1 MRRYCFALDLVDDPA
16 LIAEYI
22 DYHRQVWPHILEG
35 LKRSGIDAMEIYR
48 VADRLFLIMDVNES
62 FSLERKAEADRA
74 DAKVQEWEAL
84 MWKYQRAIPGTP
96 PGQKWRLME
105 RVFEL

>member
-1 MRRYCFALDLVDDPA
+1 MRRYCFALDLVDDPG

-22 DYHRQVWPHILEG
+22 DYHRQVWPHILQT
-35 LKRSGIDAMEIYR
+35 LKDAGIEAMEIYH
-48 VADRLFLIMDVNES
+48 VADRLFLIMDVSES
-62 FSLERKAEADRA
+62 FSLERKAAADRE
-74 DAKVQEWEAL
+74 DPKVQEWETL
-84 MWKYQRAIPGTP
+84 MWKYQRAIPGTA